1 MIANYHTHLALC
13 KHATGTMEEYI
24 ERAID
29 QKLSIIGISDHIPY
43 NNELTVILNSRRM
56 SVEEFQNYYLP
67 GLKEAKKK
75 YGNKIEV
82 LSAGEIEYY
91 DDYRQDLIKLRDQ
104 LDYLIL
110 GQHDIIRDGQY
121 KSIYNPSFDEVDL
134 IIYRDM
140 VIRALQTGLFRIL
153 AHPDIFMLR
162 YPVFDKKCREASLAI
177 IATADACGVAIELN
191 ANGIRRNK
199 FKGYDYFDEALYLY
213 PHVAFWD
220 IVAEYQKTHPS
231 LEVILND
238 DCHHVDC
245 LVDDCTELAYK
256 FAERHHIKLKDKI
269 AINPSVSD

>member
-24 ERAID
+24 ERAIE
-29 QKLSIIGISDHIPY
+29 LNLETIGISDHIPY

-67 GLKEAKKK
+67 ALKEAKKK
-75 YGNKIEV
+75 YASKIEV
-82 LSAGEIEYY
+82 LSAGEIEFY
-91 DDYRQDLIKLRDQ
+91 DDYLQDLIKIREQ

-110 GQHDIIRDGQY
+110 GQHDIVRDGQY
-121 KSIYNPSFDEVDL
+121 KSIYSLSFDEVDL

-162 YPVFDKKCREASLAI
+162 YPAFDAKCAEVSKAI

-199 FKGYDYFDEALYLY
+199 FKGYDYFNEDGYLY
-213 PHVAFWD
+213 PHVKFWD
-220 IVAEYQKTHPS
+220 IVAEYQKMHPA
-231 LEVILND
+231 LEVIIND

-256 FAERHHIKLKDKI
+256 FAKKHNIKLKEKI

>member
-13 KHATGTMEEYI
+13 KHATGTMDEYI
-24 ERAID
+24 ERAIEQNLD
-29 QKLSIIGISDHIPY
+29 TIGISDHIPY

-67 GLKEAKKK
+67 ALKEAKKK
-75 YGNKIEV
+75 YDSKIEV
-82 LSAGEIEYY
+82 LAAGEIEFY
-91 DDYRQDLIKLRDQ
+91 DDYLQDLIQIREQ

-110 GQHDIIRDGQY
+110 GQHDIIRDGQF

-162 YPVFDKKCREASLAI
+162 YPVFDKACEEVSMAI

-199 FKGYDYFDEALYLY
+199 YKGLDYHDEAGYLY
-213 PHVAFWD
+213 PHAKFWD
-220 IVAEYQKTHPS
+220 LVAIYQKTHPT
-231 LEVILND
+231 LEVIIND
-238 DCHHVDC
+238 DCHHVEC
-245 LVDDCTELAYK
+245 LVDDCTSLAYQ
-256 FAERHHIKLKDKI
+256 FAEKHHIKLKAKI